1 MNNMSNPVDDLE
13 QLENEQQQQ
22 SSTTHSVD
30 INPVD
35 LVEIVVE
42 IGKGALDVASSI
54 IENID
59 VDI

>member
-1 MNNMSNPVDDLE
+1 MNNMNNPVDDLE

-22 SSTTHSVD
+22 NSTTHSVD

-42 IGKGALDVASSI
+42 IGKGALDIASSI

>member
-1 MNNMSNPVDDLE
+1 MNNMNNPVDDLE